1 MVKHHF
7 RKVELA
13 VRFCFSAFLKICE
26 NSSAVECFLPKEEV
40 AGSNPVSH
48 SSVIIVTALFLT
60 NNHSL

>member
-13 VRFCFSAFLKICE
+13 VRFCFSAFKIQCE
-26 NSSAVECFLPKEEV
+26 SSSVVECFLPKEEV

-48 SSVIIVTALFLT
+48 FDILKSHQL
-60 NNHSL
+60 NNQGK